1 MMMEALINLTQ
12 KKTLAKKV
20 RYCNRFLSRLK
31 GLLGTTRLNQDEACW
46 LVPCNM
52 VHTFGMR
59 YPIDVVFLNQNN
71 EVLRMI
77 QNLKPNRF
85 SPFVRGA
92 HSVVEFASGTQ
103 QKLRTGEQLGWESP
117 Q

>member
-1 MMMEALINLTQ
+1 MSLTQ
-12 KKTLAKKV
+12 KKVLARKV
-20 RYCNRFLSRLK
+20 RYCNHFLSRLK
-31 GLLGTTRLNQDEACW
+31 GLLGTRVLNEDEACW

-59 YPIDVVFLNQNN
+59 YPIDIVFLNQKN
-71 EVLRMI
+71 EVVSMI

-85 SPFVRGA
+85 SPLVPGA
-92 HSVVEFASGTQ
+92 HSALEFASGVQ
-103 QKLRTGEQLGWESP
+103 QLKLGEQLGWESS